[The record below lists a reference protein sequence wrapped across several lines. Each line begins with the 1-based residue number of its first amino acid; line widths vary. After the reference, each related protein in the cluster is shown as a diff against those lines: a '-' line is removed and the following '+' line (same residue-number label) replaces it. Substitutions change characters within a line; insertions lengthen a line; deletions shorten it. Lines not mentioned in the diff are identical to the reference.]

1 MKRIIA
7 PMLASVVVALGGI
20 PPIAASA
27 SQGPPEREFT
37 ATCTGPGSQSQQ
49 GSVAPG
55 QMDNCTIVLST
66 GSLNSG
72 STILISVTS
81 PSGVTTS
88 SCGGGSASDGS
99 CTFSR
104 PNGAYEGQT
113 IGSESF
119 QIPMS
124 AVSGTQVRHS
134 ARVCDV
140 FGCSF
145 PPVTTGGPGAV
156 VTSSGGSGGGIT
168 PPPPPLPPFVTASC
182 FGPNRD
188 GTVYTGQ
195 QVSCT
200 VYPFDGNTFRTGQSV
215 DVTVESPIG
224 STLSSCLGS
233 SAPTWATMANFNA
246 ASARCRFT
254 IAAGSVQRP
263 ASLGTEV
270 INIPASAQAG
280 TSLALTASYCTE
292 PGPGGEFACTA
303 RPEAIP
309 VGGPGAVVSLDPP
322 IAVAAVNLS
331 GIEGQPFSGVVAT
344 FSDADP
350 NAMPSEYAA
359 TIDWGDGTTVSNGTI
374 EGWSV
379 TGAHSYLEEGNYTA
393 SVTIRDLDSAANT
406 AFAPG
411 TTVLATATVADAP
424 LKASGRAINS
434 TNPFAGIV
442 ASFADAN
449 PYGTVADYR
458 ATVHWGDG
466 TTSDGSVSMESL
478 TQSSPVFDVSANHI
492 YAALGPYTIRTD
504 VCDDGGACDEVSTT
518 ILVYGLSSAGNF
530 VIGDGATAVGSSTY
544 YWGAQ
549 WASMNSLSGGSGQ
562 PSFKGF
568 ADDPDAAPACAT
580 GWSTTP
586 GNSAKPPNSVP
597 SYLAVA
603 VASTVSKYGSRVE
616 GDTAKVVVIKT
627 DVAYGPDPGQA
638 GTGTV
643 VAVLC
648 P

>member
-1 MKRIIA
+1 M
-7 PMLASVVVALGGI
+7 
-20 PPIAASA
+20 
-27 SQGPPEREFT
+27 
-37 ATCTGPGSQSQQ
+37 ATLNATF
-49 GSVAPG
+49 G
-55 QMDNCTIVLST
+55 Q
-66 GSLNSG
+66 
-72 STILISVTS
+72 
-81 PSGVTTS
+81 
-88 SCGGGSASDGS
+88 
-99 CTFSR
+99 
-104 PNGAYEGQT
+104 
-113 IGSESF
+113 
-119 QIPMS
+119 
-124 AVSGTQVRHS
+124 
-134 ARVCDV
+134 
-140 FGCSF
+140 
-145 PPVTTGGPGAV
+145 
-156 VTSSGGSGGGIT
+156 
-168 PPPPPLPPFVTASC
+168 
-182 FGPNRD
+182 
-188 GTVYTGQ
+188 
-195 QVSCT
+195 
-200 VYPFDGNTFRTGQSV
+200 
-215 DVTVESPIG
+215 
-224 STLSSCLGS
+224 
-233 SAPTWATMANFNA
+233 
-246 ASARCRFT
+246 CRFFVG
-254 IAAGSVQRP
+254 AGSVQRP

-280 TSLALTASYCTE
+280 TPVTLTATYCTA
-292 PGPGGEFACTA
+292 PGPDGEGACTA
-303 RPEAIP
+303 RPESVP
-309 VGGPGAVVSLDPP
+309 VSGPGAAVSLDPP
-322 IAVAAVNLS
+322 ITVAAVS
-331 GIEGQPFSGVVAT
+331 ISAVEGQPFNGVVAT
-344 FSDADP
+344 LSDADL
-350 NAMPSEYAA
+350 NATPSEYAA
-359 TIDWGDGTTVSNGTI
+359 TIDWGDGTSVSTGTI
-374 EGWSV
+374 AGWSV
-379 TGAHSYLEEGNYTA
+379 TGGHLYLEEGTYTA

-411 TTVLATATVADAP
+411 TTVFATATVADAP
-424 LKASGRAINS
+424 LNASGRAINS

-458 ATVHWGDG
+458 ATVNWGDG

-492 YAALGPYTIRTD
+492 YAALGPYTIHTD

-549 WASMNSLSGGSGQ
+549 WASMNILSGGSGQ

-627 DVAYGPDPGQA
+627 DAAYGPDPGQA